1 MVDMQDLLLRAVEIE
16 KAGLLTLGITCDA
29 KPYFIHQQET
39 FPYWTNR
46 IADIGVEFDSENID
60 TYTVDITARLVIDH
74 RTAGYKGEKEAALYK
89 YIPTMIGY
97 FNARELLQSAA
108 YLAEPLDLIQA
119 RVTAVSGLRIYE
131 TSGLS
136 ALQVGTEFTITCT
149 VPVYL
154 EQAYT

>member
-16 KAGLLTLGITCDA
+16 KAGLLTLGVTCDA
-29 KPYFIHQQET
+29 EPYFIHQQET

-46 IADIGVEFDSENID
+46 IADIGVEFDSENYD

-74 RTAGYKGEKEAALYK
+74 RTAGYKGEKESALYK

>member
-1 MVDMQDLLLRAVEIE
+1 MVDMADLLLRAAALE
-16 KAGLLTLGITCDA
+16 KEGLATLSVTCDA
-29 KPYFIHQQET
+29 KAYFIHQQES

-46 IADIGVEFDSENID
+46 IADIAVEFDSENID
-60 TYTVDITARLVIDH
+60 TYTVDITARLIIGH
-74 RTAGYKGEKEAALYK
+74 RTEGYKGQPETQLYT

-108 YLAEPLDLIQA
+108 YPTEPLDLIQA
-119 RVTAVSGLRIYE
+119 RVTAVSGLRIFE

-154 EQAYT
+154 DQVYT

>member
-1 MVDMQDLLLRAVEIE
+1 MVDMQNLLLRVAALE
-16 KAGLLTLGITCDA
+16 KEGLSSISVTCDA
-29 KPYFIHQQET
+29 KPFFIFQQET

-46 IADIGVEFDSENID
+46 IPPFTIEPDSENID
-60 TYTVDITARLVIDH
+60 VYTFDIIARLVVDH
-74 RTAGYKGEKEAALYK
+74 RTAGYRGEPEALLYRC
-89 YIPTMIGY
+89 IPTMIGY

-119 RVTAVSGLRIYE
+119 RVTAVEGLRIYE

>member
-1 MVDMQDLLLRAVEIE
+1 MVDMQNLLLRAAALEIE
-16 KAGLLTLGITCDA
+16 GLASLSVTCDA
-29 KPYFIHQQET
+29 KAYFIHQQET

-46 IADIGVEFDSENID
+46 ISDIGVEFDSENFD
-60 TYTVDITARLVIDH
+60 TYTVDIIARLVVDH
-74 RTAGYKGEKEAALYK
+74 RTAGYRGEVEGDLYA

-108 YLAEPLDLIQA
+108 YPTEPLDLIQA

-154 EQAYT
+154 DQVYT